1 MGANDRFV
9 SVEDGALV
17 SLTAIAAALRPPPAL
32 TVTEWAD
39 AHRRLPS
46 KGASEP
52 GQWRTSRVPFLAEIM
67 DCLSDSHPSKRVVFV
82 KSAQVGGTECGLNWV
97 GWHIGTRMAPMLCV
111 QPTLD
116 MAERWSKQRL
126 APMIEDTP
134 HLRSKIAPARQRD
147 SGNTTLLKEY
157 PGGVVIVAG
166 ANSASGLRSMPAA
179 RIFLD
184 EVDAYPIELEGEGD
198 PIKLA
203 EARASTFSRRK
214 IFLVSTP
221 TIESL
226 SRIWKEW
233 RASDQRRYHV
243 ACPHCAHE
251 QTLEWE
257 SLGWPEGRPLE
268 AVYHCAGCGV
278 GIEERYKTEMLA
290 AGRWIAEYPER
301 TVPGFHVN
309 ALYTPVGLGLSWGE
323 LAEESEIAKRDKS
336 AWKTFENT
344 KLGRV
349 SKDPTEKLDED
360 ELRAR
365 ATRYDLRTLP
375 PGCVL
380 LTCAVDVQKDR
391 LAVLVLGWGTN
402 GRWWIVD
409 HLERQGDPAD
419 PELWQW
425 LDQYISAPFKNTRG
439 FEVRIRMTAVDSG
452 YLQDAVIDF
461 TAPRQRRGVMATKG
475 ASTRGR
481 PIIQKPSRIEYTPRG
496 KQKKYGA
503 EQWQVGTD
511 TAKTHLFHILDSDRD
526 KTTLDR
532 RVAFSDQLGEAFYS
546 QLTAEIYDPN
556 KRKWVKVRDRNEV
569 LDLFCL
575 NIAAGYRNDVLGSRL
590 RERELERLQAQ
601 LEPEMD
607 LFSAPAPAAVQT
619 PAPLTSAR
627 PATAIALHAA
637 DLSSSNADDDL
648 FAPIPMH

>member
-9 SVEDGALV
+9 QVEDGALL
-17 SLTAIAAALRPPPAL
+17 SLSAIAAALRPPPAL

-52 GQWRTSRVPFLAEIM
+52 GQWRTARVPFLAEIM
-67 DCLSDSHPSKRVVFV
+67 DCLSDSHPSKRVIFV

-243 ACPHCAHE
+243 ACPHCGHE

-257 SLGWPEGRPLE
+257 NLGWPEGRPLE

-290 AGRWIAEYPER
+290 AGRWIAEHPDR
-301 TVPGFHVN
+301 AVPGFHVN

-349 SKDPTEKLDED
+349 SKDPAEKLDED
-360 ELRAR
+360 ELKAR

-391 LAVLVLGWGTN
+391 LALLVLGWGAN
-402 GRWWIVD
+402 NRWWVVD
-409 HLERQGDPAD
+409 YLERPGDPAVD
-419 PELWQW
+419 RELWEW
-425 LDQYISAPFKNTRG
+425 LDQYITTPFKNSRG
-439 FEVRIRMTAVDSG
+439 FDVRIRMTVP
-452 YLQDAVIDF
+452 
-461 TAPRQRRGVMATKG
+461 PR
-475 ASTRGR
+475 
-481 PIIQKPSRIEYTPRG
+481 PRG
-496 KQKKYGA
+496 
-503 EQWQVGTD
+503 
-511 TAKTHLFHILDSDRD
+511 
-526 KTTLDR
+526 
-532 RVAFSDQLGEAFYS
+532 
-546 QLTAEIYDPN
+546 
-556 KRKWVKVRDRNEV
+556 
-569 LDLFCL
+569 
-575 NIAAGYRNDVLGSRL
+575 
-590 RERELERLQAQ
+590 
-601 LEPEMD
+601 
-607 LFSAPAPAAVQT
+607 
-619 PAPLTSAR
+619 
-627 PATAIALHAA
+627 
-637 DLSSSNADDDL
+637 
-648 FAPIPMH
+648 